1 MTIKMIIEL
10 SDVGVTVSGP
20 LENKP
25 LCYAILRGAEE
36 CVKEYPKNKVM
47 NPSGIVPNMSGPVRS
62 N

>member
-1 MTIKMIIEL
+1 MSVKMIIEL

-36 CVKEYPKNKVM
+36 CVKEFPKNKVTAQS
-47 NPSGIVPNMSGPVRS
+47 PAASGPVRS